1 MRESEFKRGITN
13 LSANSAPPKKEKSYQ
28 GTQIHRKK
36 SSLHEHKINILTE
49 FTNTTNHKTYLFEQ
63 TVL

>member
-1 MRESEFKRGITN
+1 MKESEFKRWITK
-13 LSANSAPPKKEKSYQ
+13 LSANSALQKRKSHIR

-36 SSLHEHKINILTE
+36 YSLHEHKINISTE